1 MRWVRWSFLL
11 LIALLVGGFLHYTLP
26 GRDVVRIT
34 GTEIIRAD
42 LSGWNRMFYA
52 RSDTGNT
59 EGTNLDL
66 RLINTTR
73 PDGRVSVYRNEDTG
87 FGWPPYFKLDSSNL
101 HAEAADLTS
110 TSASPQWVVITHYG
124 WRMPALSI
132 YPNAVA
138 IRAVDSPDVSLF
150 PWLNIVI
157 LTLLAALLFVLWR
170 LWERFEDRVID
181 PAVDGVMVR
190 WAKLKDRVSG
200 R

>member
-110 TSASPQWVVITHYG
+110 TSANPQWVVITHYG